1 MGGSLRLSPATK
13 ARESDEGMPIRL
25 VLADDHP
32 ILLAGLQQL
41 LSLEP
46 DLTIVATCTSGEAAL
61 EAVRRLRP
69 EVLIV
74 DLQMPGKDGL
84 AVLRE
89 LRADQSPTRTVIL
102 TADLDE
108 DDVLEAM
115 RLGVCGV
122 VLKDMAPSLLVQ
134 CIRQV
139 HAGGQWFQPDLMA
152 KAVDKLLRRQA
163 AAKKAADLLTA
174 RELEIV
180 RLVAQGRRNKEIAHK
195 LAITEGTVKMHL
207 HNIYAKVGVDSRVG
221 LTLYAQTNGLI

>member
-1 MGGSLRLSPATK
+1 
-13 ARESDEGMPIRL
+13 MPIRL

-41 LSLEP
+41 LSLEA
-46 DLTIVATCTSGEAAL
+46 DFAIVATCTSGEAAL
-61 EAVRRLRP
+61 EAVQRLRP

-89 LRADQSPTRTVIL
+89 LRADQSRTRTVIL

-139 HAGGQWFQPDLMA
+139 NAGGQWLERDLMA

-163 AAKKAADLLTA
+163 AAKEAADLLTA

-180 RLVAQGRRNKEIAHK
+180 RLVAQGQRNKEIAHK
-195 LAITEGTVKMHL
+195 LAITEGTVKVHL
-207 HNIYAKVGVDSRVG
+207 HNIYDKVRVDSRVG